1 MKILLC
7 GDVSGRSGREVL
19 QQNIK
24 KYRSLVDFIVV
35 NVDNA
40 AHGFGIT
47 PTMVRDILSW
57 GADAL
62 TGGNHLTDQKEI
74 FPILTSEKRL
84 IKPANTSDKIPG
96 SGILETQLFDG
107 RKVVVIHLLGQ
118 KNMPMIGD
126 NPFIYMREILN
137 KYKLGVNA
145 SAIIVDFHAEV
156 SSEKVALGHFLDGKV
171 SAVVGTHTHIPTA
184 DWRILEHGTA
194 YQTDLGMIGD
204 YDSVIG
210 MKKDVCVERFI
221 SGYASGHLTPAMGK
235 GTFFGLLVELNDK
248 TGLAINMNFVK
259 HESL

>member
-1 MKILLC
+1 M
-7 GDVSGRSGREVL
+7 
-19 QQNIK
+19 
-24 KYRSLVDFIVV
+24 V

-47 PTMVRDILSW
+47 PTMVREILSW

-84 IKPANTSDKIPG
+84 LKPANTSDKIPG
-96 SGILETQLFDG
+96 LGVFETQLPNG
-107 RKVVVIHLLGQ
+107 KKIVVVHLLGQ
-118 KNMPMIGD
+118 KNMPMIGE
-126 NPFIYMREILN
+126 NPFTYMAELLK

-145 SAIIVDFHAEV
+145 AAIIVDFHAEV
-156 SSEKVALGHFLDGKV
+156 TSEKVALGHFLDGKV
-171 SAVVGTHTHIPTA
+171 SAVVGTHTHVPTA

-210 MKKDVCVERFI
+210 MKKDVCVERFV
-221 SGYASGHLTPAMGK
+221 SGYINGHLTPAMGK
-235 GTFFGLLVELNDK
+235 GTFYGLFVELDDK
-248 TGLAINMNFVK
+248 TGLAVNLDFIK
-259 HESL
+259 HDYS